1 MKDLENILCPKI
13 VGSGIML
20 TNNRKKDVKIIS
32 SLENGWILL
41 KRTTKKNNSQEGG
54 SLNLFTQLMSSGL
67 PLIKYVL
74 TTLAKGVLMP
84 LRLTAVASATDVAIQ
99 KKTFGSEMT
108 T

>member
-1 MKDLENILCPKI
+1 MNLIEKNYY
-13 VGSGIML
+13 
-20 TNNRKKDVKIIS
+20 
-32 SLENGWILL
+32 
-41 KRTTKKNNSQEGG
+41 KNNSQEGG

-84 LRLTAVASATDVAIQ
+84 LRLTAVASATDAAIQ